1 MSARRVFAMALL
13 AAGLA
18 LGSACSAAAQSAAG
32 TPAAADERYFDAPA
46 RFGLGFGTDAALAL
60 SNLERP
66 STNQTNSG
74 TTHFETLWL
83 RLHGHLR
90 YGDKAELVVD
100 VFADDRRRPTLFG
113 AYLRVQP
120 SAAFGLR
127 VGLIP
132 LTVGAWQDRAT
143 PGRQPLIN
151 QPLSSQYL
159 TSLRNDSLPGSLD
172 ELLGQRGRGRDTR
185 YPRAAARLNNALT
198 LAYEHCWDT
207 GLEAF
212 GRLGRVRYRVAVAE
226 GTPGAPAAKVRGRKG
241 GASVEGR
248 LTWQATSALRLGG
261 SYARGP
267 YLLDDVEIFL
277 PSGRRLRDFHQQLV
291 GADAR
296 VEAGAFEAHAEWLWN
311 GYDSPF
317 VTPRL
322 RTQGYSGEVSY
333 ELLHGLRAALRLSGL
348 LHGNVRDARGTLT
361 TWDADARRLETGLV
375 YRFAA
380 DRLALKG
387 VFQRTEV
394 ELLPQR
400 VENLVALQLSFS
412 R

>member
-1 MSARRVFAMALL
+1 MPNARAFALTLAFAGSLL
-13 AAGLA
+13 GAAHGA
-18 LGSACSAAAQSAAG
+18 DAQASSSSS
-32 TPAAADERYFDAPA
+32 DERYFQAPA
-46 RFGLGFGTDAALAL
+46 RLGLSFGTDTALTL

-74 TTHFETLWL
+74 SSNFETLWM
-83 RLHGHLR
+83 RLYGHLR

-100 VFADDRRRPTLFG
+100 VFAEDRRRPTLFG
-113 AYLRVQP
+113 AYLRLQP
-120 SAAFGLR
+120 SEAFGLR

-151 QPLSSQYL
+151 QPLSSQSL
-159 TSLRNDSLPGSLD
+159 TALRNDALPASLD

-185 YPRAAARLNNALT
+185 YPRAATRLNNAVT

-212 GRLGRVRYRVAVAE
+212 GRIGRVRYRVAVAE
-226 GTPGAPAAKVRGRKG
+226 GTPGAPAAKVRGRKS
-241 GASVEGR
+241 GASLQGR

-267 YLLDDVEIFL
+267 YLLDDLESFL
-277 PSGRRLRDFHQQLV
+277 PGGARLRDFRQQLA

-296 VEAGAFEAHAEWLWN
+296 LKSGPLEVHAEWLWN
-311 GYDSPF
+311 RYDSPF
-317 VTPRL
+317 VGPRL
-322 RTQGYSGEVSY
+322 RTQGYTGEISY
-333 ELLHGLRAALRLSGL
+333 ELWHGLRAAVRLSGL
-348 LHGNVRDARGTLT
+348 QHGHVRDGRGALV
-361 TWDADARRLETGLV
+361 TWDADARRIETGLA

-394 ELLPQR
+394 DLLPRR
-400 VENLVALQLSFS
+400 VEDLVALQLSFS